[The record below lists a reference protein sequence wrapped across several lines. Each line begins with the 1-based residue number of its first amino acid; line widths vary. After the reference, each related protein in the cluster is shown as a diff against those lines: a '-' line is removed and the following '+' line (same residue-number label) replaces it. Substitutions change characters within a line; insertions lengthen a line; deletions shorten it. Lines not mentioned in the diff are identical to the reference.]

1 MIMCIAERVEREK
14 RAVSLFKKERNKD
27 EKTENITNLGQN
39 MTCKSKNLREHLN
52 MLMQNDLLCDTLKC

>member
-27 EKTENITNLGQN
+27 EKTENITNLGTEYDMQVQE
-39 MTCKSKNLREHLN
+39 SKRTFKYVNAKRSSL
-52 MLMQNDLLCDTLKC
+52 

>member
-27 EKTENITNLGQN
+27 EKTENITNLGTEYDMQVQE
-39 MTCKSKNLREHLN
+39 SKTTFKYVNAKRSSL
-52 MLMQNDLLCDTLKC
+52 